1 MIWEVLGGKHL
12 HQENLSLGPFISR
25 MVNLRNFEISPPPIL
40 KVRVQKDILKHFQ
53 SINDNPKSINLIGKA
68 SMQWF
73 ENYNGI
79 GTMPMVVPFRLMSV
93 ISKMTNFCTEAWAF
107 LFKDDQLFQIY
118 QLKVYQIF
126 LH

>member
-1 MIWEVLGGKHL
+1 MIWGGTGWGSTCIRKTFPSG
-12 HQENLSLGPFISR
+12 LSFLDGEFEKTLRIS
-25 MVNLRNFEISPPPIL
+25 PPIL

-79 GTMPMVVPFRLMSV
+79 GTARQWLS
-93 ISKMTNFCTEAWAF
+93 
-107 LFKDDQLFQIY
+107 LLD
-118 QLKVYQIF
+118 
-126 LH
+126 